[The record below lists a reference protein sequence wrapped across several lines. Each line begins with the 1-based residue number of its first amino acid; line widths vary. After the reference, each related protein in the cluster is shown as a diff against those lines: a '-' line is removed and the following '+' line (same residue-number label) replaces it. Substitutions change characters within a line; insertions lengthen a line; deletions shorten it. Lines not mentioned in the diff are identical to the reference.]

1 MVRRHLLKALLLVS
15 FAAAVA
21 CGNAV
26 AATAPKK
33 PATAQP
39 RVAVVELKAGE
50 AQLESQNGTFV
61 VPVLINGVLTLKF
74 TLDSGAS
81 DISVPSDVVSTLIRT
96 GTISAADF
104 IGEQTY
110 ILADGSRVKSPTFRL
125 RTITV
130 GGITLRNVLAS
141 VADTKGSL
149 LLGQSFLSRIGSW
162 SVDNVR
168 HVLILNGGSG
178 QPGTGNAPQAPPSR
192 QVAVAL
198 PPEKPAAP
206 VVASAASPDDL
217 ASFAY
222 ASRDYAT
229 AYRLWRPLADQGQ
242 ASAQY
247 GLGILYRNGHGVA
260 QDYAAAVSWFR
271 KAADQGDA
279 NAQYGLGARYH
290 AGQGVMQDYAA
301 ALVWYRKAADQG
313 NASAQTNLKALCTAQ
328 PTTTGCPSA
337 RPGLRPR

>member
-1 MVRRHLLKALLLVS
+1 MTRLRSAQALLLVS

-26 AATAPKK
+26 AATAPEK
-33 PATAQP
+33 PAAAQP
-39 RVAVVELKAGE
+39 RVAAVELKAGE

-110 ILADGSRVKSPTFRL
+110 ILADGSRVKSPTLRL

-178 QPGTGNAPQAPPSR
+178 QPGAGTAPQAPPSQ
-192 QVAVAL
+192 QVAVAP

-206 VVASAASPDDL
+206 VLASVASQYEQGSAAHN
-217 ASFAY
+217 
-222 ASRDYAT
+222 RGDYAT
-229 AYRLWRPLADQGQ
+229 AYRLWRPLADQGLADAQSDLGVMYQ
-242 ASAQY
+242 AGQ
-247 GLGILYRNGHGVA
+247 GVA
-260 QDYAAAVSWFR
+260 QDDAAAVSWYR
-271 KAADQGDA
+271 RAADQGA
-279 NAQYGLGARYH
+279 KYPSTHHLTHQLWGGF
-290 AGQGVMQDYAA
+290 
-301 ALVWYRKAADQG
+301 YR
-313 NASAQTNLKALCTAQ
+313 
-328 PTTTGCPSA
+328 
-337 RPGLRPR
+337 